1 MHPAKIALYATD
13 TMADWEYAYLTTQL
27 SDAEQMK
34 PGRFSLVIVGDGLAA
49 VTSMGGL
56 PIAPSA
62 DLADIVDDESLAALV
77 IPGGD
82 RYETGHERLVET
94 TRALLARDVPIA
106 AICGATFLLA
116 RNGLLDERDHTSN
129 AAEYLQM
136 TGYAGGERYRDA
148 PVVTDSGIT
157 TASGIRPV
165 PFTAE
170 VMRRVGLFPDDVIDA
185 WEQLNL
191 TADPQY
197 FQAWMAATRAW
208 QKS

>member
-34 PGRFSLVIVGDGLAA
+34 PGRFSLVIVGDGLTP

-82 RYETGHERLVET
+82 RYESGHERLVET

-148 PVVTDSGIT
+148 PVVTDGGIT

-191 TADPQY
+191 TADPRY
-197 FQAWMAATRAW
+197 FQAWMEAADAW

>member
-34 PGRFSLVIVGDGLAA
+34 PGRFSLVIVGDGLTP

-56 PIAPSA
+56 PISPSV
-62 DLADIVDDESLAALV
+62 DLADIVDDDSLAALV
-77 IPGGD
+77 IPGSD
-82 RYETGHERLVET
+82 RYESGHERLAET
-94 TRALLARDVPIA
+94 TRALLDRDVPVA

-116 RNGLLDERDHTSN
+116 RNGLLDARDHTSN

-148 PVVTDSGIT
+148 PVVTDGGIT

-197 FQAWMAATRAW
+197 FQAWMEAADAW